1 MTKYVVAVALAAVLS
16 VPEAASQSLL
26 QKSDW
31 QPRAFES
38 YLPTPSIAV
47 PWLDCDSQT
56 KLPKRDWPIGW
67 QANAVPPFVL
77 PHTLPN
83 PQVSSTKTL
92 DLRRM

>member
-1 MTKYVVAVALAAVLS
+1 MTKYVVAVASAALLA

-31 QPRAFES
+31 QPKTFES
-38 YLPTPSIAV
+38 YLPTPSIPV
-47 PWLDCDSQT
+47 PCLDLDRKT

-77 PHTLPN
+77 SHTLLN
-83 PQVSSTKTL
+83 PQVSSTS